1 MSRNLLLKRC
11 LAFTDFTSFKDISL
25 CAVRESVNTKI
36 KKCPKPI
43 TKPVQSK
50 NWSPVFKY
58 LKTENIPKIVHMIE
72 DVRVSRFCF
81 LASSTIIIL
90 SLSNEISP
98 FISLNFYIVTD
109 FIMDA
114 NVLQLPEAGDFE
126 ALNSQPRTTFNRST
140 KLDLTT
146 DPPLLGRC
154 CYRLFLLSF
163 W

>member
-98 FISLNFYIVTD
+98 FISLNVCIVSG
-109 FIMDA
+109 FIMVGNA
-114 NVLQLPEAGDFE
+114 YMYEIVGGLRA
-126 ALNSQPRTTFNRST
+126 S
-140 KLDLTT
+140 
-146 DPPLLGRC
+146 
-154 CYRLFLLSF
+154 LLSAVNKF
-163 W
+163 ATGSGVPIHT

>member
-36 KKCPKPI
+36 KKCTKPI

-98 FISLNFYIVTD
+98 FISLNVCIVSG
-109 FIMDA
+109 FIMVG
-114 NVLQLPEAGDFE
+114 NVRRYV
-126 ALNSQPRTTFNRST
+126 ALAQSRGGACFCTRGAVQDYAVIT
-140 KLDLTT
+140 
-146 DPPLLGRC
+146 
-154 CYRLFLLSF
+154 LFSR
-163 W
+163 WQKP